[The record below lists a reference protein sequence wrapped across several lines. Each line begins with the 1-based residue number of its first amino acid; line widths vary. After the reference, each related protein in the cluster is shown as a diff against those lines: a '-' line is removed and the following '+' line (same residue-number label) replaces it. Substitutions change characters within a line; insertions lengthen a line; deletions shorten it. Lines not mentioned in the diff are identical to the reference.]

1 MTTEMEPPKLEY
13 PCDYPIKVMGYNEH
27 DFTHAVIEVIRRHD
41 PGFNPASVALRASR
55 NEKFLSVTVTIT
67 ATGPEQIAAL
77 FADLK
82 ATGRVQ
88 MVL

>member
-1 MTTEMEPPKLEY
+1 MTQPEPPKIEY
-13 PCDYPIKVMGYNEH
+13 PCEYPIKVMGLNEH
-27 DFTHAVIEVIRRHD
+27 DFTHVVLEVIRRHD
-41 PGFNPASVALRASR
+41 PDFQPANVALRASS
-55 NEKFLSVTVTIT
+55 NEKWLSVTAVIT
-67 ATGPEQIAAL
+67 ATGPEQIAAI